1 MPAKMTMSL
10 TNNNFNRVQMAAFF
24 RARQAVPKQQPSRLN
39 SSMVERI
46 HAIKPGCGSC
56 GK

>member
-10 TNNNFNRVQMAAFF
+10 NNNNFSRLQIAAFIK
-24 RARQAVPKQQPSRLN
+24 AQPAAPKPPPRRLN